1 MINHKLGLDKF
12 FQEIL
17 YRIHNWINEQSEWI
31 FELIEFYRPLLGNF
45 YIKLP
50 PELRSPKKELIKIKN
65 NDQKHFLWFHV
76 GHINSIKIYP
86 ERITQKD
93 KELVNDFNCDEVKFP
108 ISKEDFS
115 KIEIKNVFGYENK
128 LPFPIN
134 ISDQKF

>member
-1 MINHKLGLDKF
+1 M
-12 FQEIL
+12 
-17 YRIHNWINEQSEWI
+17 
-31 FELIEFYRPLLGNF
+31 
-45 YIKLP
+45 
-50 PELRSPKKELIKIKN
+50 IKN
-65 NDQKHFLWFHV
+65 
-76 GHINSIKIYP
+76 NSIKIYP

-115 KIEIKNVFGYENK
+115 KIETKNVFGYENK